1 MLREIRG
8 IDQRRPGRSKSWFQD
23 EHFDLFVWSERDG
36 DIVQFQLCY
45 ERDTRRERA
54 LEWKR
59 GRGFQHLKVR
69 QRYDDT
75 QGPEQSGGM
84 SLDGALPY
92 VALRDRFSA
101 ASVSLPQELQDFI
114 QEKLAKY
121 ARPARRF
128 RRPGARVPRWLQR
141 LREARSRFLDSGES
155 GG

>member
-23 EHFDLFVWSERDG
+23 EHFDLFVW
-36 DIVQFQLCY
+36 
-45 ERDTRRERA
+45 RERA

-114 QEKLAKY
+114 QEKLAEY

>member
-23 EHFDLFVWSERDG
+23 EHFDLFVW
-36 DIVQFQLCY
+36 
-45 ERDTRRERA
+45 RERA

-75 QGPEQSGGM
+75 QGPEQSGSM

-114 QEKLAKY
+114 QKKLAEY

-128 RRPGARVPRWLQR
+128 RRPGTRVPRWLQR